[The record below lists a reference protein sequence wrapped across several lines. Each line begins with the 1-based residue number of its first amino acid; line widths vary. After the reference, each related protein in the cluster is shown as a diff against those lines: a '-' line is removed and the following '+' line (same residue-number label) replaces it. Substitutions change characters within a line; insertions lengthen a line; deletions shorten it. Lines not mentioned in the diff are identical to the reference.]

1 MGLFATICSMQRY
14 TVYTSTDVLVLHVLG
29 YPSCIYPTVP
39 YIIFWIP
46 GLEGKARKLLVPIVA
61 NILGIDPSIT
71 SREELR

>member
-14 TVYTSTDVLVLHVLG
+14 TIYRSTNVLVLHILG

-46 GLEGKARKLLVPIVA
+46 GLEGKARKLPLPIVV
-61 NILGIDPSIT
+61 NILGPDPSIT
-71 SREELR
+71 YREELR